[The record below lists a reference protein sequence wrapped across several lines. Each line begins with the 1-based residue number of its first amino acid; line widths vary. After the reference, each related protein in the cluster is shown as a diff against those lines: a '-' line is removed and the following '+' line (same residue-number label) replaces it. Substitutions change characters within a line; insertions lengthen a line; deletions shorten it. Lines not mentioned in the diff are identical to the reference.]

1 MPGVLHALR
10 QQGFTCW
17 DPSSTE
23 DPLQPGPEDSRP
35 VYKPFETPPSRTQQ
49 IEVLPGSPPAR
60 PLFNYFLDGS
70 MRTTSAG
77 HVVDTT
83 GRFLP
88 IFISQIG
95 VAATK
100 LRGGSLHLEQYRC
113 RNVLFLPDTFASAD
127 INASRPAIHRATQDH
142 RHPLDLELECYA
154 VDEEVPP
161 IEGARKHV
169 LGVMHQMEIDC
180 IADLAKSGK
189 ITRDALLMID
199 GSLQFY
205 EDLSVHKE
213 AFRNVVGVAKS
224 FDLHQVLGRRRRS
237 RTMVGSLVAGL
248 RPQHRTPAR
257 RVPHRNLTIGAWY
270 LRLHSARSHAGL
282 TSTDGVVKLEVFPDE
297 PMGATPT
304 LDANRCNRISSDL
317 LHLRHPTTPWTDG
330 RWASHLYPIHLT
342 ERYIKTR
349 FRADHTIRAYL

>member
-1 MPGVLHALR
+1 MSRHGPPPRPGVHRRLPALRQVRLTVRSRPAYTLPTAPHSQSRNGYATSSTLDRRTPPKPPSSTYSSVPGVLHALR

-35 VYKPFETPPSRTQQ
+35 VYKPFEIPPSRTRQ
-49 IEVLPGSPPAR
+49 IEVLPGSPPNR

-100 LRGGSLHLEQYRC
+100 LRGGSLQLEQYRC
-113 RNVLFLPDTFASAD
+113 RNVLFLPDTFASDD
-127 INASRPAIHRATQDH
+127 ISASRPAIHRATQDH

-224 FDLHQVLGRRRRS
+224 FDLHQVVGKARRSEDHGGLSRRRAAAAAPERLLAGY
-237 RTMVGSLVAGL
+237 RTGISL
-248 RPQHRTPAR
+248 
-257 RVPHRNLTIGAWY
+257 
-270 LRLHSARSHAGL
+270 S
-282 TSTDGVVKLEVFPDE
+282 
-297 PMGATPT
+297 
-304 LDANRCNRISSDL
+304 
-317 LHLRHPTTPWTDG
+317 G
-330 RWASHLYPIHLT
+330 RGT
-342 ERYIKTR
+342 
-349 FRADHTIRAYL
+349 